1 MTLLFS
7 LSDFLHPPYSAGL
20 IALIISLA
28 ITPLVILLAKK
39 MSWVVA
45 PRNDRWHKKPTALM
59 GGIAIFIAYSLAIFI
74 TNGVDNNWFIYAAA
88 ALMFLTGL
96 ADDFREIKPIIKLIG
111 QVVCAFV
118 MVYNGFDFGGGLL
131 EWAGIP
137 LTFFWVIGIT
147 NALNLLDNM
156 DGLAAGIAG
165 IVAAI
170 AGVLAAMNGDVFLAT
185 MAFALSGSSIGF
197 LVYNFNPARIFMG
210 DSGSL
215 FLGFSI
221 SFLSVAIQKNIGSSS
236 AILVLLIP
244 ISLMAIPIMDTTLVT
259 VKRLIA
265 GRKISTGGKDHS
277 SHRLVAL
284 GFSEKKAVLVLY
296 AISIAWGALCIFM
309 LKSEI
314 NNLLLIVFLLAIFSF
329 IFSLLLSKVKVYN
342 ESEEKLIYLRSRGYK
357 IGKGNNLFLR
367 FFLMNKKLIVGLF
380 TDISII
386 YFAFF
391 IAAKSTKTDIDNQYP
406 LLALFICIKIGFF
419 YLSNLYY
426 RMWRYM
432 AIMELGGYFVSTFSA
447 SVIIFILLLLNSTLP
462 VYSNYFFLVDFLL
475 TFTGVLF
482 SRLTFRSLIEYIN
495 KNRQNKRRV
504 LIYGAGDSGFL
515 LVKELLQNHRY
526 DLTPVGWIDDDE
538 AKHKMYLYGYR
549 IFGGEPQLLES
560 CKKHD
565 VQLVLISSKSI
576 NTEKEQELKE
586 KLNDAGIEVGRFSLN
601 LNF

>member
-1 MTLLFS
+1 MTFLFIFTD
-7 LSDFLHPPYSAGL
+7 LFNPPYNAGF
-20 IALIISLA
+20 IALIISLV

-39 MSWVVA
+39 MNWVVA

-59 GGIAIFIAYSLAIFI
+59 GGIAIFIAYSSSIFI
-74 TNGVDNNWFIYAAA
+74 TNGADVNWFIYAAA
-88 ALMFLTGL
+88 VLMFLTGL
-96 ADDFREIKPIIKLIG
+96 ADDFKEIKPIIKLIG

-118 MVYNGFDFGGGLL
+118 MVYKGFDFGGGLL

-165 IVAAI
+165 IVAVI
-170 AGVLAAMNGDVFLAT
+170 AGVLAAMNGDIFIAS
-185 MAFALSGSSIGF
+185 MAFALAGSSIGF

-236 AILVLLIP
+236 AVLVLLIP

-259 VKRLIA
+259 VKRLFA

-296 AISIAWGALCIFM
+296 ALSIAWGLLCIFM
-309 LKSEI
+309 LKAEI

-342 ESEEKLIYLRSRGYK
+342 ESEEKLIYLRNRGYE
-357 IGKGNNLFLR
+357 IGKGNNLLLR
-367 FFLMNKKLIVGLF
+367 FFLMNKKLIIGLF

-386 YFAFF
+386 YFSFF
-391 IAAKSTKTDIDNQYP
+391 IAAKSTKTDIDSQYT
-406 LLALFICIKIGFF
+406 LLGLFICIKIGFF

-432 AIMELGGYFVSTFSA
+432 AIMELGGYFISTFTA
-447 SVIIFILLLLNSTLP
+447 SIIIVILIVINGDLP
-462 VYSNYFFLVDFLL
+462 IYSNYFFLVDFLL

-482 SRLTFRSLIEYIN
+482 SRLTFRSLLEYIY
-495 KNRQNKRRV
+495 KNRQNKRKV

-526 DLTPVGWIDDDE
+526 ELTPVGWIDDDE
-538 AKHKMYLYGYR
+538 SKHKMYLYGYH
-549 IFGGEPQLLES
+549 IFGGETQLLAT
-560 CKKHD
+560 CKKHNI
-565 VQLVLISSKSI
+565 QLVLISTKLI
-576 NTEKEQELKE
+576 EHEKEETLREELK
-586 KLNDAGIEVGRFSLN
+586 LHNIELGRFSLN
-601 LNF
+601 LDF